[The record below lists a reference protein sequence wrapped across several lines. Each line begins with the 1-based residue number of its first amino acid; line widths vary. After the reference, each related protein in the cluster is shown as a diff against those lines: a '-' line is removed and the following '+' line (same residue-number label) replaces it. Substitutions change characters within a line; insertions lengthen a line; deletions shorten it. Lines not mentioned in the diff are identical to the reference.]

1 MHTCDSFNLLYDTN
15 LAAGKKICFNG
26 EKEKSW
32 RRGMTRVKN
41 ERLES
46 AHSAISMNP
55 IFVVMDACGR
65 KMWLFLDASVI

>member
-1 MHTCDSFNLLYDTN
+1 
-15 LAAGKKICFNG
+15 
-26 EKEKSW
+26 
-32 RRGMTRVKN
+32 MTRVKN

-65 KMWLFLDASVI
+65 KMWLFLDASVIWDLYENW